1 MAAVAGQPRQV
12 SVLGTD
18 LGKNFC
24 CGVLDYSFDRRA
36 LQHQTSN
43 ACLAWNC
50 GDPAPKCQ
58 WQCTV
63 WQSRL
68 QAPMQ
73 EGIFVYH
80 CIVKDHALPQAIL
93 PPQPRSN
100 RRPLQAKQSLL
111 QSYFCFV
118 YFYLAKPLEYKFRYS
133 EKKKRKGSI

>member
-73 EGIFVYH
+73 EGVFVYH
-80 CIVKDHALPQAIL
+80 CIVKTILFTIALENYL
-93 PPQPRSN
+93 
-100 RRPLQAKQSLL
+100 LCHKQSCHLSQDQTEDL
-111 QSYFCFV
+111 HRQSNLHYKATFV
-118 YFYLAKPLEYKFRYS
+118 LFIF
-133 EKKKRKGSI
+133 I